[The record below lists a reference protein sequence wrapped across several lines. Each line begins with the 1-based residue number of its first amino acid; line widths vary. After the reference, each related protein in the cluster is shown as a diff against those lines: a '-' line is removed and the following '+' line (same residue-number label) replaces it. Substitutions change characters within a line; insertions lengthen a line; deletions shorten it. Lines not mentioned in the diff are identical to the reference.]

1 MAIKRLKAF
10 LIDYLLIVIYILLLL
25 GVTLLISKIF
35 HFQLDIANPVVGE
48 LIGFTT
54 LTLPV
59 ILYFIITENSKL
71 AGSWGKRKF
80 KLQVVNNDLT
90 KANFSQ
96 LLIRNCIKFLPW
108 ELAHF
113 FIFNLF
119 YFMKINSQTPNWV
132 LTGLVISQGLSFIY
146 LLFII
151 FNKSNRSIYEI
162 FSQTRVIQNT
172 EIKS

>member
-1 MAIKRLKAF
+1 MVIKRLKAF

-35 HFQLDIANPVVGE
+35 HFQLGNINPAVGE

-59 ILYFIITENSKL
+59 ILYFIFTENSKYS
-71 AGSWGKRKF
+71 GSVGKRKF

-90 KANFSQ
+90 KTNFTR
-96 LLIRNCIKFLPW
+96 LLIRNSIKFFPW

-113 FIFNLF
+113 FLFHLF

-132 LTGLVISQGLSFIY
+132 LKGLIISQGLALIY
-146 LLFII
+146 LLCKI
-151 FNKSNRSIYEI
+151 FTKNHRSIYEI
-162 FSQTRVIQNT
+162 FSDTKVIQ
-172 EIKS
+172 SH